1 MGPDGAWGRDVAG
14 SGGNVH
20 VYKSPK
26 YFSAGYGIYLVR
38 RLAYFD
44 EMKSRKIPSHHLIAK
59 NDKRNTRVMCAAYPK
74 LIIKTLEQLH

>member
-26 YFSAGYGIYLVR
+26 YFSAGYVIYLVR
-38 RLAYFD
+38 RLEYFD
-44 EMKSRKIPSHHLIAK
+44 EMKSSKIPA
-59 NDKRNTRVMCAAYPK
+59 
-74 LIIKTLEQLH
+74 II